1 MAIGNTLHADA
12 HGPLTVCVPRAQET
26 TLAELRTGRDNLQ
39 AELTER
45 TGQLKA
51 LVKEN
56 FDHFISCK
64 TTIDDIHKRLSEAER
79 GHAGGAGSLVSTT
92 DVIDTV
98 RDVRVAACTCA
109 V

>member
-1 MAIGNTLHADA
+1 M
-12 HGPLTVCVPRAQET
+12 PEQET
-26 TLAELRTGRDNLQ
+26 TLEELKQGRANLA

-64 TTIDDIHKRLSEAER
+64 TTIDDIHTRLSQAER
-79 GHAGGAGSLVSTT
+79 GAAGGAGSLVSTA
-92 DVIDTV
+92 DVVDTV
-98 RDVRVAACTCA
+98 REVGFLDPGFGA
-109 V
+109 

>member
-1 MAIGNTLHADA
+1 M
-12 HGPLTVCVPRAQET
+12 PKQET
-26 TLAELRTGRDNLQ
+26 GLEELKQGRANLA

-64 TTIDDIHKRLSEAER
+64 TTIDDIHRRLSEAER
-79 GHAGGAGSLVSTT
+79 GAAGGAGSLVSTA
-92 DVIDTV
+92 DVVDTV
-98 RDVRVAACTCA
+98 REVR
-109 V
+109 

>member
-1 MAIGNTLHADA
+1 
-12 HGPLTVCVPRAQET
+12 VPKQET
-26 TLAELRTGRDNLQ
+26 GLEELKQGRANLA

-64 TTIDDIHKRLSEAER
+64 TTIDDIHRRLSEAER
-79 GHAGGAGSLVSTT
+79 GAAGGAGSLVSTA
-92 DVIDTV
+92 DVVDTV
-98 RDVRVAACTCA
+98 REVR
-109 V
+109 